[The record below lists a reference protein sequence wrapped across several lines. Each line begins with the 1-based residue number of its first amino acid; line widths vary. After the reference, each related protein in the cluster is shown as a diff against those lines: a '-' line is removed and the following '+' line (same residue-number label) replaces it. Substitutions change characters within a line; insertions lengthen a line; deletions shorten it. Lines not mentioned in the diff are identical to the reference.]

1 MPVLFLA
8 SERDHLVPAVREAR
22 AMASRVPRA
31 TVRVLAGHGH
41 ICLIAPNLDLEDLL
55 QEWLPR

>member
-1 MPVLFLA
+1 
-8 SERDHLVPAVREAR
+8 VREAR

-41 ICLIAPNLDLEDLL
+41 ICLIAPNLDLENLL
-55 QEWLPR
+55 QEWRPR